1 MTPPTISV
9 VIPVRNEAAKL
20 AMCLEGILSQT
31 VPVLE
36 ILVIDSGSTDGTQ
49 DIVRSYTRTR
59 LIEIPG
65 SEFNHGDTR
74 NLGVREA
81 KGEFIL
87 FTVGDAWAVDERW
100 IERLLSGFVAD
111 DIAVVSGAQVVA
123 HRADTSPLEWFRPVS
138 TPKLSIARFDTPAA
152 YDAATPNQKH
162 AACAI
167 DDVNALYRR
176 GVLEKI
182 PFRRVVYGED
192 VLFAI
197 DAFRSGY
204 AIARHP
210 GARVYHWHLDNYD
223 TTLKRTVTVGILRH
237 ALFGTLP
244 EHTEEKPLRIG
255 ARLLRERSVPMAAK
269 LRWWRHRRELDRAI
283 TEGVA
288 LVRRA
293 AADGPDALAA
303 LHDRFGGTPP
313 VPLKR
318 QAGAAP

>member
-1 MTPPTISV
+1 MTAPAISV

-20 AMCLEGILSQT
+20 AMCLEGILSQK

-49 DIVRSYTRTR
+49 EIVRRYPRTR

-65 SEFNHGDTR
+65 STFNHGDTR

-81 KGEFIL
+81 RGDFIL
-87 FTVGDAWAVDERW
+87 FTVGDAWAFDGQW
-100 IERLLSGFVAD
+100 IETLLSGFVAE

-138 TPKLSIARFDTPAA
+138 QPSLTVARFDSPAA
-152 YDAATPNQKH
+152 YDAAAPHEKH
-162 AACAI
+162 AACAV

-176 GVLEKI
+176 AALEEI
-182 PFRRVVYGED
+182 PFRQVVYGED

-197 DAFRSGY
+197 DALRAGH

-210 GARVYHWHLDNYD
+210 GARVYHWHLDNYE

-237 ALFGTLP
+237 ALFGMLP
-244 EHTEEKPLRIG
+244 SHSEENPLRIA
-255 ARLLRERSVPMAAK
+255 ARLLRERSVPMADK
-269 LRWWRHRRELDRAI
+269 LRWWRHRRELNRALHD
-283 TEGVA
+283 GVA
-288 LVRRA
+288 LVRDA

-318 QAGAAP
+318 QAKATA